1 VKRNSVHIWVN
12 IKTVSINTKDNI
24 QKENSVMTEQ
34 VSNKGRISR
43 RSLMKATGVSLALG
57 AASCTPA
64 TQQQQPPQTFGCMAL
79 PLVGAA
85 KPAPKDRSFL
95 DDLGFK
101 NVTVDGKKGYQVQ
114 LRCTGY
120 RGIPLWSV
128 QEVALKVDGK
138 DVSPKDMTF
147 ILEGNRYKATE
158 LKNQK
163 GVQWWVLSYGTLFVP
178 KADGMTPGEH
188 DIEVTMNYISTYGRR
203 SMASGPTGITTQKG
217 KKRLTLEA
225 EI

>member
-1 VKRNSVHIWVN
+1 MANQLN
-12 IKTVSINTKDNI
+12 
-24 QKENSVMTEQ
+24 Q
-34 VSNKGRISR
+34 KGRISR
-43 RSLMKATGVSLALG
+43 RSLMKATGVTLALG
-57 AASCTPA
+57 TASCTTA

-79 PLVGAA
+79 PAVGAA

-128 QEVALKVDGK
+128 QDLALKVDDKG
-138 DVSPKDMTF
+138 VNPKDMIF

-158 LKNQK
+158 LKNQM

-178 KADGMTPGEH
+178 NAEGMKPGEH
-188 DIEVTMNYISTYGRR
+188 DVEVTMNYISTYGRR
-203 SMASGPTGITTQKG
+203 SMASGPTGISTQKD

>member
-1 VKRNSVHIWVN
+1 MPEQN
-12 IKTVSINTKDNI
+12 D
-24 QKENSVMTEQ
+24 QKNH
-34 VSNKGRISR
+34 ISR
-43 RSLMKATGVSLALG
+43 RSLMKATSAGIALG
-57 AASCTPA
+57 AASCAPA
-64 TQQQQPPQTFGCMAL
+64 PQQQQPPQTYGCIAL
-79 PLVGAA
+79 PLVGSQ

-120 RGIPLWSV
+120 RGIPLWSI
-128 QEVALKVDGK
+128 QDLALKVDGK
-138 DVSPKDMTF
+138 DVNTKDILF

-163 GVQWWVLSYGTLFVP
+163 GVQWWVLSYGTLFIP
-178 KADGMTPGEH
+178 KADGMAPGEH
-188 DIEVTMNYISTYGRR
+188 DIEVMMNYISTYGRR
-203 SMASGPTGITTQKG
+203 SMASGPSGITTQKG

-225 EI
+225 EL

>member
-1 VKRNSVHIWVN
+1 MPE
-12 IKTVSINTKDNI
+12 
-24 QKENSVMTEQ
+24 QKYPKS
-34 VSNKGRISR
+34 RISR
-43 RSLMKATGVSLALG
+43 RSLMKATGVTLALG

-64 TQQQQPPQTFGCMAL
+64 TQQQPPQTYGCMAL
-79 PLVGAA
+79 PAVGAA

-128 QEVALKVDGK
+128 QDVAMKVDGK
-138 DVSPKDMTF
+138 DVNPKDMIF

-188 DIEVTMNYISTYGRR
+188 DIEVSMNYISTYGRR
-203 SMASGPTGITTQKG
+203 SMASGPTGITPQKG